1 MAEVLPQDTFNP
13 DALINTHRHSSQ
25 MRSQM
30 EVCAQELAMANRTM
44 KEKLAGRATLEGAH
58 ELLLWSE
65 SIENKLKQFANDLR
79 LLDTALAQEIVQRQD
94 LQEKLTRSAAQS
106 EKHRYLAFH
115 DSLTGLANRALFHD
129 RLDLAL
135 RQYQRHQRSFAVML
149 IDLNQFKSVND
160 TFGHDVGD
168 QVLRLVAQQLRAC
181 VRQEDTV
188 GRSGGDEFVCLLL
201 EVKEDDAIA
210 NVAASML
217 ALIAQVSGL
226 VEITTML
233 RASLGTA
240 ICPRDGNTAEAL
252 LNHADAAMYQ
262 AKRAGKGH
270 CLRSGQVAAVAGVG
284 NEAGQG
290 QAVSPPEVV
299 GGQANNNP
307 Y

>member
-1 MAEVLPQDTFNP
+1 
-13 DALINTHRHSSQ
+13 
-25 MRSQM
+25 
-30 EVCAQELAMANRTM
+30 MANRTM
-44 KEKLAGRATLEGAH
+44 KEKLAGRATLDGAH

-65 SIENKLKQFANDLR
+65 SIENMLKLFVNELR
-79 LLDTALAQEIVQRQD
+79 LLDTALAQEIVQRHD
-94 LQEKLTRSAAQS
+94 LQEKLTRSSAQS
-106 EKHRYLAFH
+106 EKHHYLAFH

-135 RQYQRHQRSFAVML
+135 RQYQRHKRSFAVML

-188 GRSGGDEFVCLLL
+188 GR
-201 EVKEDDAIA
+201 IA

-233 RASLGTA
+233 RTNLGTA
-240 ICPRDGNTAEAL
+240 ICRDGNTAEAL

-262 AKRAGKGH
+262 AKRSGKGH
-270 CLRSGQVAAVAGVG
+270 CFWSGHVAAVAGVG
-284 NEAGQG
+284 NEADQG
-290 QAVSPPEVV
+290 QAVSPHEVV
-299 GGQANNNP
+299 GGQANNHP
-307 Y
+307 YRKIYPPLPASHTRTKSVPPRISAKISACRKSASNTCHCCWAWARLVGLAGYT